1 MVKKQHYITFK
12 IITDADVKVSP
23 DFNWEVLFSSMKN
36 WDVSLMRFEQGVN
49 IPANQSTES
58 N

>member
-12 IITDADVKVSP
+12 IITDGDVKVSP
-23 DFNWEVLFSSMKN
+23 DFNWEVLFSPMKD
-36 WDVSLMRFEQGVN
+36 WDVSLIRFEQGVN
-49 IPANQSTES
+49 IPADQSTES